1 MKKDWKRHI
10 AYEVLLI
17 LVMLTLLMYLCRL
30 WPIIFLLIIG
40 IFITALRLLF
50 LHQQVELVQPIR
62 MCSVFI
68 IVVAR
73 RF

>member
-40 IFITALRLLF
+40 IFIIGVT
-50 LHQQVELVQPIR
+50 
-62 MCSVFI
+62 
-68 IVVAR
+68 VAVSLS
-73 RF
+73 

>member
-40 IFITALRLLF
+40 IFITALRVLL
-50 LHQQVELVQPIR
+50 LSPKRVE
-62 MCSVFI
+62 
-68 IVVAR
+68 VVEPLP
-73 RF
+73 